1 MDALTRITP
10 KMLALY
16 LFRLGYNIGNTLE
29 GGVMNCSICGEL
41 IGKEASGWT
50 EGHNAWPVNEGRCCG
65 TCNAS
70 VVIRAR
76 LKIVKEETKE
86 AGEAVGN

>member
-1 MDALTRITP
+1 
-10 KMLALY
+10 
-16 LFRLGYNIGNTLE
+16 
-29 GGVMNCSICGEL
+29 MNCSICGEL
-41 IGKEASGWT
+41 IGKEVSGWT

-76 LKIVKEETKE
+76 LEALGHSKREAKEV
-86 AGEAVGN
+86 GEAVGN